1 MKNLTL
7 ILLFVHSLFGAQ
19 LDVVP
24 YVSVQKFSGLWYEIA
39 RTYNSYQDK
48 CVASSVEYVLDEN
61 NEYEV
66 YNRCFDTTIGG
77 ELIAYEGSAE
87 SANSD
92 DNMSKIDMT
101 YFWIFTK
108 SYGVYYLEDDYSTA
122 VVADSEF
129 EQLWIMSRTP
139 KIDENKLK
147 KILALLENKMDLQN
161 LIYTPQDEKGRYK

>member
-1 MKNLTL
+1 ML
-7 ILLFVHSLFGAQ
+7 VHSLFSAQ
-19 LDVVP
+19 LEVVP

-48 CVASSVEYVLDEN
+48 CVASSVEYVLDED

-66 YNRCFDTTIGG
+66 YNRCFDTVIGG

-87 SANSD
+87 SAHDD

-108 SYGVYYLEDDYSTA
+108 RYEIYYLEEDYSIA
-122 VVADSEF
+122 VVADIELD
-129 EQLWIMSRTP
+129 QLWIMSRTP
-139 KIDENKLK
+139 KIQEKKLQQ
-147 KILALLENKMDLQN
+147 ILALLENKMDLKR
-161 LIYTPQDEKGRYK
+161 LIFTPQDPKGRYK